1 MLYGIIGILCIIII
15 FLFIRLNKKQ
25 TIDNNELFLHQTKVN
40 ELTNQ
45 ELEAAKKL
53 AVTNADLNAA
63 EIHLNV
69 IQEQADK
76 ALKNY
81 NETIQKNKED
91 LDTYFEEQKNTRQQ
105 ALDSELK
112 AKQEFYKKIA
122 EECEQKSR
130 EEANKVDEACA
141 QLIEQYAAQ
150 VKEYENNANVARQ
163 RYESLIAPIK
173 QYEMERQQRLFYTIQ
188 VPDEYK
194 DDIDFLLTTV
204 SQKVQHPDIVNKLVW
219 NEYVKPYIDDTFRRV
234 GIEDKPGIYKITNLD
249 NGKAYIGKSTN
260 IKKRLAD
267 HFKSSI
273 GISSIADQA
282 VHHEILRTGFWNWTL
297 EPIIYCDK
305 DKLNEME
312 KYYINFFD
320 TVNNGYNKNNGG
332 GG

>member
-25 TIDNNELFLHQTKVN
+25 IIDNNELFLHQTKVN

-91 LDTYFEEQKNTRQQ
+91 LDIYFEEQKNTRQQ

-112 AKQEFYKKIA
+112 AKQDFYKKIL
-122 EECEQKSR
+122 EECEQKSK
-130 EEANKVDEACA
+130 EEANRVDEACA
-141 QLIEQYAAQ
+141 QLIEQYVAQ
-150 VKEYENNANVARQ
+150 VKEYKAGVDLAREK
-163 RYESLIAPIK
+163 YESLIAPIK

-260 IKKRLAD
+260 IKKRLTD

-273 GISSIADQA
+273 GISNIADQA

-320 TVNNGYNKNNGG
+320 TVNSGYNRNSGG

>member
-1 MLYGIIGILCIIII
+1 MLYGIIGLLGIIII
-15 FLFIRLNKKQ
+15 FLFIKLNKKQ
-25 TIDNNELFLHQTKVN
+25 TIDNNELFLHQTKIN
-40 ELTNQ
+40 ELANQ

-53 AVTNADLNAA
+53 AITKADLTAA

-69 IQEQADK
+69 VQEQADK
-76 ALKNY
+76 ALKSY

-91 LDTYFEEQKNTRQQ
+91 LDIYFEEQKNTRQQ
-105 ALDSELK
+105 ALDSELE
-112 AKQEFYKKIA
+112 AKQEFYKKLI
-122 EECEQKSR
+122 EECEQKSK
-130 EEANKVDEACA
+130 EEVKRIDDAAA
-141 QLIEQYAAQ
+141 LTIEECVSK
-150 VKEYENNANVARQ
+150 VKEYENNTDTARQ
-163 RYESLIAPIK
+163 RYEALIAPIK

-194 DDIDFLLTTV
+194 EDIDFLLTTV

-305 DKLNEME
+305 DRLNEME

-320 TVNNGYNKNNGG
+320 TVNSGYNKNSGG

>member
-15 FLFIRLNKKQ
+15 FLFVRLNKKQ
-25 TIDNNELFLHQTKVN
+25 IIDNNELFLHQTKVN

-53 AVTNADLNAA
+53 ATTNADLTAA
-63 EIHLNV
+63 KIHLDV
-69 IQEQADK
+69 VQEQADK
-76 ALKNY
+76 ALKSY
-81 NETIQKNKED
+81 KETMQRKRED
-91 LDTYFEEQKNTRQQ
+91 LNAYFEEQKETRQQ
-105 ALDSELK
+105 ALDSELE
-112 AKQEFYKKIA
+112 AKQNFYKKIM

-130 EEANKVDEACA
+130 KEVEDVETAAKIA
-141 QLIEQYAAQ
+141 IEQYVSK
-150 VKEYENNANVARQ
+150 VKEYENNTDIARQ
-163 RYESLIAPIK
+163 RYEALIAPIK

-194 DDIDFLLTTV
+194 EDIDFLLTTV

-249 NGKAYIGKSTN
+249 NGKAYIGKSTD

-267 HFKSSI
+267 HFKASV
-273 GISSIADQA
+273 GLKSIAWQA
-282 VHHEILRTGFWNWTL
+282 VHDEILRTGFWNWTI

-320 TVNNGYNKNNGG
+320 TVNSGYNRNSGG

>member
-1 MLYGIIGILCIIII
+1 MLYGIIGLLGIIII
-15 FLFIRLNKKQ
+15 FLFIKLNKKQ
-25 TIDNNELFLHQTKVN
+25 TIDNNELFLHQTKIN

-53 AVTNADLNAA
+53 ATTNADLTAA
-63 EIHLNV
+63 KIHLDV
-69 IQEQADK
+69 VQEQADK
-76 ALKNY
+76 ALKSY
-81 NETIQKNKED
+81 KETMQRKRED
-91 LDTYFEEQKNTRQQ
+91 LNAYFEEQKETRQQ
-105 ALDSELK
+105 ALDSELE
-112 AKQEFYKKIA
+112 AKQNFYKKIV

-130 EEANKVDEACA
+130 KKVEDVETAA
-141 QLIEQYAAQ
+141 KTVIEQYVSK
-150 VKEYENNANVARQ
+150 VKEYENNTDIARQ
-163 RYESLIAPIK
+163 RYEALIAPIK

-194 DDIDFLLTTV
+194 EDIDFLLTTV

-312 KYYINFFD
+312 KYYISFFD
-320 TVNNGYNKNNGG
+320 TINNGYNKNQGG